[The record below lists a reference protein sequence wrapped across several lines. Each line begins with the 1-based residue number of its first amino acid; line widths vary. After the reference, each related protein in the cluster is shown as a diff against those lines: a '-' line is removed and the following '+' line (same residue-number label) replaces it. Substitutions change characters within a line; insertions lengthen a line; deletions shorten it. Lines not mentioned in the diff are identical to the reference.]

1 MCQLTLYVAV
11 YAHFYRSWTPR
22 VAVGI
27 SGVPDNEGSHKTT
40 ELYNLAAY
48 DYT

>member
-22 VAVGI
+22 VV